1 MGIIEIPDNKK
12 IDILLHLL
20 SERYTASHRM
30 RERSLNFAIW
40 ILGFGIAMIWMLL
53 SEISLTFSQR
63 IILTI
68 FAVIIGCLTKKF
80 LNSIEVGFDRNRNV
94 MIKIEEALRC
104 YESNVY
110 CNSPLFPQEYKNLD
124 KKETSHFISLYL
136 WLWTIVGMVMALIWL
151 EPLLRII
158 KQVICKEGG

>member
-1 MGIIEIPDNKK
+1 MEISDNKK

-94 MIKIEEALRC
+94 MIKIEEVLRC
-104 YESNVY
+104 YESNIY

-124 KKETSHFISLYL
+124 RKETSHFISLYL

>member
-1 MGIIEIPDNKK
+1 MEISDNKK

-53 SEISLTFSQR
+53 SEISLTFSQK

-94 MIKIEEALRC
+94 MIKIEEVLRC

>member
-1 MGIIEIPDNKK
+1 MEISDNKK

-53 SEISLTFSQR
+53 SEISLTFSQK

-94 MIKIEEALRC
+94 MIKIEEVLRC
-104 YESNVY
+104 YESNIY

>member
-1 MGIIEIPDNKK
+1 MEIPDNKK

-53 SEISLTFSQR
+53 SEISLTFSQK

-94 MIKIEEALRC
+94 MIKIEEVLRC
-104 YESNVY
+104 YESNIY

>member
-1 MGIIEIPDNKK
+1 MEIPDNKK

-94 MIKIEEALRC
+94 MIKIEEVLRC
-104 YESNVY
+104 YESNIY

-124 KKETSHFISLYL
+124 RKETSHFISLYL
-136 WLWTIVGMVMALIWL
+136 WLWTTVGMVMTLIWL
-151 EPLLRII
+151 EPLLKIV
-158 KQVICKEGG
+158 KQVVCKGGG